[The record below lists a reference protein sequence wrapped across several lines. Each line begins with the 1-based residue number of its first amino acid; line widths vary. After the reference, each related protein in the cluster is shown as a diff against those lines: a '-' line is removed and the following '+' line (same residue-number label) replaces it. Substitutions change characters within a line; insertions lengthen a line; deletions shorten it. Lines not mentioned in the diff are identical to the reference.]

1 MKKIRVYLK
10 KDVEKIGMAG
20 ELIEVKEGFA
30 SNYLVPKGLG
40 TIVDAHN
47 EKFFKKRERT
57 IDHRKEVISSQTSML
72 AEKIGSLE
80 LILKKKVHD
89 DGKLYGAISPNDI
102 VNKLAEKGVSVSK
115 NQIVFGKSI
124 KTKGNYDVT
133 IKLSL
138 RLQPKVK
145 VVILPE

>member
-72 AEKIGSLE
+72 AGKIGSLE

-89 DGKLYGAISPNDI
+89 DGKLYGAISPSDI

-133 IKLSL
+133 IKLSS